1 MRVVADSSVLI
12 NLCKISRLDLLKHFE
27 VLIPEEVWRE
37 VVEQGKGR
45 EGVDEVKKAGFEV
58 KKIGNLR
65 LYNLLRANLDAG
77 ESEAITLASE
87 VNAIVLLDEKDAR
100 KPCRK
105 DWT

>member
-1 MRVVADSSVLI
+1 MQDFETRSFKAL
-12 NLCKISRLDLLKHFE
+12 E
-27 VLIPEEVWRE
+27 VLIPEAVWRE
-37 VVEQGKGR
+37 VVEHGKGR

-87 VNAIVLLDEKDAR
+87 VNAIVLLDERMQETLQKRLDL
-100 KPCRK
+100 KLWGLWVCLSG
-105 DWT
+105 

>member
-45 EGVDEVKKAGFEV
+45 EGVDEVKKADS
-58 KKIGNLR
+58 R
-65 LYNLLRANLDAG
+65 LKNR
-77 ESEAITLASE
+77 
-87 VNAIVLLDEKDAR
+87 
-100 KPCRK
+100 
-105 DWT
+105 